1 MSRCFYREMLSKNV
15 TFLREGL
22 FDNLINLY
30 GLKVNTRLSTE
41 YAKFERLSLK
51 SREIS
56 LAAILGLI
64 CALFEVI
71 SQFYIA
77 HTYCV
82 TSVHIKEMGS
92 FSLWSDFPEKL
103 IVPFT
108 NKQVRWPKMFF
119 LSWN

>member
-1 MSRCFYREMLSKNV
+1 MSRCFYRAMLSKNV

-64 CALFEVI
+64 CALFAVI

-108 NKQVRWPKMFF
+108 NKQVR
-119 LSWN
+119 